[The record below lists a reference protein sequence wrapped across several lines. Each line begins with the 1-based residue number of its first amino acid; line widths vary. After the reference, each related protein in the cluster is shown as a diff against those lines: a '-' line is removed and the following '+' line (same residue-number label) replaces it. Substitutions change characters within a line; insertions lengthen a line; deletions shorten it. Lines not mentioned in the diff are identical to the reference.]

1 MSYDCYECVIEVD
14 TEDYIDRPQRKE
26 KTTMNDFRSYLNR
39 RVDRVFEDGRIT
51 LAKKFFLLEDN
62 PPQTA
67 EALVE
72 VIKSGKY
79 QLPTKD
85 EKTGLTSYGMGPYGI
100 IFRDPANVADPTG
113 FEAALKELKKEKM
126 KALDVINILD
136 EVTSK
141 QALDNFM
148 TYVESLN

>member
-1 MSYDCYECVIEVD
+1 
-14 TEDYIDRPQRKE
+14 
-26 KTTMNDFRSYLNR
+26 
-39 RVDRVFEDGRIT
+39 
-51 LAKKFFLLEDN
+51 
-62 PPQTA
+62 
-67 EALVE
+67 
-72 VIKSGKY
+72 
-79 QLPTKD
+79 
-85 EKTGLTSYGMGPYGI
+85 MGPYGI